1 MPIVFG
7 EPVNSI
13 DDTLRAFERH
23 GDAIRCTYRA
33 RYLFDRTSPDPYGRT
48 TLERPPSLAGSP
60 AQVVYPW
67 EQIFVAAADCAGS
80 DYPMLATHLGVSLDR
95 VELVVEGVFD
105 PRGEFDGLEEFQAPP
120 DSAPCYL
127 SLHLRTTIASGA
139 PREVLETIHR
149 RVVSMN
155 MVLGALRGIPRT
167 TSLEIVRTE
176 TARQPVR

>member
-1 MPIVFG
+1 MPVVFG

-13 DDTLRAFERH
+13 DDSLRVFQRH
-23 GDAIRCTYRA
+23 GDAVRCTYRA
-33 RYLFDRTSPDPYGRT
+33 RYVFDCALPNPYGRA
-48 TLERPPSLAGSP
+48 TLERPSSLAESP

-95 VELVVEGVFD
+95 VELVVEGIFD
-105 PRGEFDGLEEFQAPP
+105 PRGEFDGLEGFQAPP
-120 DSAPCYL
+120 DSTDCYL
-127 SLHLRTTIASGA
+127 SLHLGTTMVSSA
-139 PREVLETIHR
+139 PRDVLESIHR

-167 TSLEIVRTE
+167 TSLEIVKPE
-176 TARQPVR
+176 TGV